1 MPADP
6 ILESERSG
14 VAQANNLK
22 SDGSLFDHADRRR
35 RAPSEV
41 EIATP
46 DEGTSIVNAH
56 DH

>member
-35 RAPSEV
+35 SAPSEV